1 MSFHPP
7 SQGES
12 FRIAVQG
19 PGAENPFRRRIEN
32 LVESVLGLDRGEV
45 HAGARL
51 RDDFGVDFLD
61 LLELAL
67 AMEAELGVQIHDRD
81 LEGVTT
87 VDDLILLADKSLAPA
102 RPARRRRRAAGIS

>member
-7 SQGES
+7 SQAES
-12 FRIAVQG
+12 FRVADQENCV
-19 PGAENPFRRRIEN
+19 GAPFRRRIEN
-32 LVESVLGLDRGEV
+32 LVESVLGLDRGEL
-45 HAGARL
+45 HSGSRL

-67 AMEAELGVQIHDRD
+67 AMEAELDVQIHDRD

-102 RPARRRRRAAGIS
+102 KPPRRRRRAAGVG

>member
-7 SQGES
+7 SHAEPSRVADQET
-12 FRIAVQG
+12 RV
-19 PGAENPFRRRIEN
+19 GAPFRRRIEN
-32 LVESVLGLDRGEV
+32 LVESVLGLDRGQV

-61 LLELAL
+61 LLELGL
-67 AMEAELGVQIHDRD
+67 AMEAELDVQIHDRD

-87 VDDLILLADKSLAPA
+87 VDDLILLAEKSLAPA
-102 RPARRRRRAAGIS
+102 KPARRRRRAAGVG